1 MTYKVLTPEKE
12 AKIMAS
18 IQADCRRAQTQAI
31 DYHAPGKGVTFVE
44 PTNTEKRR
52 KRITRYE
59 LTGIVRGT
67 VAVYC

>member
-18 IQADCRRAQTQAI
+18 IQADCCSALTQVI
-31 DYHAPGKGVTFVE
+31 DYHAPGKGVTF
-44 PTNTEKRR
+44 TTGKR
-52 KRITRYE
+52 KRIPRYE